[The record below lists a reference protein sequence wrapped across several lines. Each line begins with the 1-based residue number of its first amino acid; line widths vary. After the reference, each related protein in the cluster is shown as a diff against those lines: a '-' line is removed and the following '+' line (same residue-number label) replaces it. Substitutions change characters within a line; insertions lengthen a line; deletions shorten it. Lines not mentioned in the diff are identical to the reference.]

1 MIKIKP
7 QDLNPTTRTY
17 PRTLQEAFPKDD
29 WESVDKCVDKVNPDD
44 YLYLIALFSLGF
56 LLGLFVSGS

>member
-44 YLYLIALFSLGF
+44 WIALIALFGLGF
-56 LLGLFVSGS
+56 LLGILVGEL

>member
-29 WESVDKCVDKVNPDD
+29 WESVDKTVYKVNPDD
-44 YLYLIALFSLGF
+44 VLYLIALFSLGF
-56 LLGLFVSGS
+56 LLGLIVSGS

>member
-1 MIKIKP
+1 MQRIKP

-29 WESVDKCVDKVNPDD
+29 WESVDKTVYKVNPDD
-44 YLYLIALFSLGF
+44 VLYLIALFSLGF
-56 LLGLFVSGS
+56 LLGLLVSGG

>member
-29 WESVDKCVDKVNPDD
+29 WESVEKSVYKVNPDD
-44 YLYLIALFSLGF
+44 VLYLIALFSLGF
-56 LLGLFVSGS
+56 LLGLLMGEL

>member
-17 PRTLQEAFPKDD
+17 PRTLKEAFPKDD
-29 WESVDKCVDKVNPDD
+29 WESVDKTVYKVNPDD
-44 YLYLIALFSLGF
+44 VLYLSLIHI
-56 LLGLFVSGS
+56 

>member
-7 QDLNPTTRTY
+7 QDLNPTTRVY

-29 WESVDKCVDKVNPDD
+29 WESVDKTVYKVNPDD
-44 YLYLIALFSLGF
+44 VLYLIALFSLGF
-56 LLGLFVSGS
+56 LLGLLVSGS

>member
-1 MIKIKP
+1 MQHIKP

-29 WESVDKCVDKVNPDD
+29 WESVDKTVYKVDPDD
-44 YLYLIALFSLGF
+44 VLYLIALFALGF
-56 LLGLFVSGS
+56 LLGLIAGGA

>member
-7 QDLNPTTRTY
+7 QDLNPTTRVY

-29 WESVDKCVDKVNPDD
+29 WESVEKSVYKVNPDD
-44 YLYLIALFSLGF
+44 VLYLIALFSLGF
-56 LLGLFVSGS
+56 LLGLLVSGS

>member
-7 QDLNPTTRTY
+7 QDLNPTVRRY

-29 WESVDKCVDKVNPDD
+29 WESVDKTVYKVNPDD
-44 YLYLIALFSLGF
+44 WIALIALFALGF
-56 LLGLFVSGS
+56 LLGLIVSGS

>member
-17 PRTLQEAFPKDD
+17 PRTLEEAFPKDD
-29 WESVDKCVDKVNPDD
+29 WESVDKAVYKSSPDD
-44 YLYLIALFSLGF
+44 VLYLVALFALGF
-56 LLGLFVSGS
+56 LLGLIAGGA